1 MPYIIKKVKG
11 GFKTCK
17 KSNTS
22 MCYSNRP
29 LTKKMAMKQRIAIN
43 LSEMGMTK
51 PMMKGKGP
59 MVLVSSDNV
68 TPYAPVSKP
77 RIRGRGIG
85 VYAVSS
91 EFGKVKF

>member
-1 MPYIIKKVKG
+1 MPYVIKKVKG

-29 LTKKMAMKQRIAIN
+29 LTKKMAMKQRTAIN
-43 LSEMGMTK
+43 LSEMGMK
-51 PMMKGKGP
+51 MKGKGP
-59 MVLVSSDNV
+59 MVLVSSDNT
-68 TPYAPVSKP
+68 TPNAPISKP
-77 RIRGRGIG
+77 QMRGRGIG

-91 EFGKVKF
+91 EYGRVKF

>member
-1 MPYIIKKVKG
+1 MPYVIKKVKG

-29 LTKKMAMKQRIAIN
+29 LTKKMAMKQRTAIN

-51 PMMKGKGP
+51 PMMKGKGR
-59 MVLVSSDNV
+59 MVLVSSDNT
-68 TPYAPVSKP
+68 TPNAPISKP
-77 RIRGRGIG
+77 QMRGRGIG

-91 EFGKVKF
+91 EFGRVKF